1 MNILN
6 NRPSLDLGS
15 QLNSFRSQTLPMSPK
30 ERGLAL
36 DAFAFVRD
44 KHNSFARRI
53 DRMNVDIS
61 LKQEASKWERTQRLA
76 REKAER
82 QAKQEAGDT
91 AEDGTGAGAR
101 GGGRKRGKRRSIV
114 GPKRRKVVR
123 DGNED
128 EDDYNITENGF
139 HFIAYAPALGSVWKM
154 DGMERAPR
162 SLASTQDEST
172 SAGTAGNG
180 EHHQKGDSTD
190 NWLLSAI
197 SDLQQ
202 MMSEATADGFEFSLM
217 ALTKRTQDDFDANVV
232 AQEAEMMRR
241 AREDW
246 GPFIAHMVHLHAEKG
261 DLKEM
266 IR

>member
-6 NRPSLDLGS
+6 NRPSLDLGP
-15 QLNSFRSQTLPMSPK
+15 QLNDFRSRTLPMSPK

-53 DRMNVDIS
+53 DQMNVDLS
-61 LKQEASKWERTQRLA
+61 LKQEASKWERTRRMA

-82 QAKQEAGDT
+82 QAKLEGGGA
-91 AEDGTGAGAR
+91 AEDVTGAR

-123 DGNED
+123 DGDED
-128 EDDYNITENGF
+128 EDDYNSTENGF

-162 SLASTQDEST
+162 SLASTQGEST

-180 EHHQKGDSTD
+180 EHYQKDDSTN
-190 NWLLSAI
+190 NWLFSAI

-232 AQEAEMMRR
+232 AQEAETMRR

-246 GPFIAHMVHLHAEKG
+246 GPFIAHMINLHSEKG